1 MSCKAE
7 LHWRGFSIV
16 DGSVQDNVLVFVST
30 SKSMGCRDY
39 MLNDKDI
46 DNLAKTLDE
55 FEWRFNPDDA
65 NSIHIWTQRNPDSIV
80 YYQQQRES
88 EQQIFTLAISD
99 PWQQDQ
105 LRKHGHGKAVLL
117 DGTFGNNSKKV

>member
-1 MSCKAE
+1 
-7 LHWRGFSIV
+7 
-16 DGSVQDNVLVFVST
+16 
-30 SKSMGCRDY
+30 

-65 NSIHIWTQRNPDSIV
+65 NSIHIWTRRNPDSIV

-88 EQQIFTLAISD
+88 EQTDIHPRHLRPLAAGSAAQAW
-99 PWQQDQ
+99 PWQSSPAGWHIWDQ
-105 LRKHGHGKAVLL
+105 QQEGLS
-117 DGTFGNNSKKV
+117 T